1 MSVAAAPSARSSG
14 DDELC
19 DRPAVELAALLA
31 AGSLSARELLAAHHD
46 RLDRLDRE
54 VNAVVTRTPEH
65 AEAMAAAADAHLART
80 GRPVGPLHGLP
91 VAHKDLALV
100 AGVRTTFGSPIF
112 ADFVPEVDDLVVQRL
127 HRAGAVMVGKTNT
140 PEFGAGSQ
148 TFNPVF
154 GATRNPYD
162 LDRTCGG
169 SSGGAAVALRCG
181 LVAVADGSD
190 MGGSLR
196 NPANFCNV
204 VGLRP
209 SPGRV
214 PSHPARYAWGSLA
227 VQGPMGRTVADV
239 ALQLSVMAGPD
250 PRVPLSTAEAEAWP
264 LGPPA
269 PPLTP
274 ADLRGLRVAVSDRL
288 GDLPVDPAV
297 SAVVRA
303 VADVAEEAGARVDL
317 VDPGWDGADEAFETL
332 RAFQFEMGY
341 GSLYDRHAE
350 RMKETVRWN
359 IEAGRALRGSDV
371 GRAEV
376 LRSEVFARFARFFER
391 YDVVLAPV
399 SQVLPFSLEHEWVRE
414 IDGVPMHSYIEWMR
428 SCSRVTVTGCP
439 ALSLPAGFSAGGLPI
454 GVQLVAPYRAE
465 WRLLSIAAA
474 FEALLGAG
482 ARRPPLV
489 EAFG

>member
-1 MSVAAAPSARSSG
+1 MNAAAASVRPAG

-19 DRPAVELAALLA
+19 DRPAVELAALVA
-31 AGSLSARELLAAHHD
+31 SGALSARELLHAHQR

-54 VNAVVTRTPEH
+54 VNAVVTRTPER
-65 AEAMAAAADAHLART
+65 AEAMAAAADEHLART
-80 GRPVGPLHGLP
+80 GAPLGPLHGLP

-112 ADFVPEVDDLVVQRL
+112 ADFVPDVDDLVVQRL

-154 GATRNPYD
+154 GPTRNPYD

-209 SPGRV
+209 SPGCV
-214 PSHPARYAWGSLA
+214 PSHPSRYAWGSLA

-239 ALQLSVMAGPD
+239 ALQLSVLAGPD
-250 PRVPLSTAEAEAWP
+250 PRVPLSVAEDRPSVRGARP
-264 LGPPA
+264 LQPA
-269 PPLTP
+269 AL
-274 ADLRGLRVAVSDRL
+274 AGLRVAVSDRL

-297 SAVVRA
+297 VAVVRA

-332 RAFQFEMGY
+332 RAFQFELGY

-350 RMKETVRWN
+350 QMKDTVRWN
-359 IEAGRALRGSDV
+359 IEAGRALRGPDV

-376 LRSEVFARFARFFER
+376 LRSDVFARFARFFER
-391 YDVVLAPV
+391 YDVLLAPV
-399 SQVLPFSLEHEWVRE
+399 SQVLPFSLEHEWVAE
-414 IDGVPMHSYIEWMR
+414 VDGVAMGSYIEWMR

-439 ALSLPAGFSAGGLPI
+439 ALSLPAGFSAEGLPV
-454 GVQLVAPYRAE
+454 GVQLVGAYRAE
-465 WRLLSIAAA
+465 WRLLSIAAG